1 MDPNL
6 NEEDLYME
14 DKDVSFTDSL
24 PWKDITGLEDDE
36 REEVGAMDL
45 ASDEEEP
52 VEPAD
57 KVSSSGKE
65 GYFTYKLENYSK
77 TTQSKIASPWR
88 DVGGYKWRFLIF
100 PRGNQ
105 TKSHLSLYLDCGGP
119 IQSERCS
126 WAAHIFSQSA
136 KFNLVCIN
144 QEDNSK
150 NIVKN
155 AEHRFTD
162 NESDWGFKEFI
173 KLDTLM
179 RPENCFLVEDSVIF
193 GAQVILVADAA
204 LETNFFSYD
213 SRKET
218 GYVGLKNQGATCYMN
233 SLLQTLFHLGEFRK
247 AVYRMPITVSSDG
260 SHPEGLT
267 YALQRI
273 FYDLQYSPT
282 VVKTKKLT
290 DSFGWDNTD
299 AFTQHDVQELNR
311 ILCDALEEKM
321 KKETHQRNTIQMLFE
336 GKLLNYIKC
345 IHVPY
350 ESTRIESFYDLS
362 LNVRG
367 CADIYESFEKYTEVE
382 IMEGDNKYRAEGY
395 EELQEAKK
403 GVKFLTLPPVLQLH
417 LKRFEYD
424 FIRDMMVKVNDK
436 FKFYE
441 TVDLN
446 RFVDT
451 TAAEEQKVGVESNNY
466 VYVLHSVLV
475 HVGDVHGGHYYA
487 FIRPQPLSDPSTW
500 FKFDDETV
508 LKADKTQAVDDNF
521 GVGGDEDETPD
532 KKVTHEGLGPI
543 PPPKLKQSMVRRFV
557 NAYMLQYVRIDKVD
571 EILSPLTDDDVP
583 VQLREQFEREKEE
596 EARRKKERME
606 AHLYCTVAVATEANL
621 LAHKDLD
628 LIGLE
633 GMDTFKVRKTSSLK
647 DLKMFLHSK
656 KLVKDISLVRLW
668 KCSKS
673 HRNTLRPQCLLANG
687 KDDHIITDSSEGIHN
702 GVYMRVPYTGRDS
715 MSDSTRLFVFVE
727 DLSLMD
733 GRSVRAKVLNEKNV
747 TGIYSAVLH
756 SDEVFLFFKYY
767 TPFPVPMLSVVGK
780 QLMKLRDTVGDALA
794 VAKEFVGIDEDESVF
809 IFEEKLG
816 RKIPRL
822 NDMSRNLMSCE
833 LKHGDIIV
841 IQKVPPAANDE
852 RVVSLQ
858 RSGGR
863 YLPTFLEYIDYLWHR
878 IEVEVRNAKD
888 PLGPA
893 VAVELSSNDSY
904 EHVRRR
910 ISNRIDPTLD
920 PEYVRFYPP
929 QLYTPGPRNYP
940 ITPEER
946 HLTLDGIL
954 RLDSRTPLPRVL
966 YYERTRYPSSEYDD
980 KEEVLVTY
988 YERNEDD
995 TNFTSKLNMN
1005 GEEKH
1010 QLEPSM
1016 KEEKEEQQDFQ
1027 SETTHFAHLKHFSI
1041 LVARDL
1047 TFHDLLRLVRKHLQ
1061 LDESIPLRLLEVKG
1075 HLIIRMISPEEML
1088 RFPTY
1093 PHDRLEVRVERIP
1106 LEELEGDMRDSVLV
1120 PVHHICKENRYVR
1133 LPELFGIP
1141 FVMRVSISGETVSQ
1155 LLSRIGEYLKARKE
1169 EIRTWKLYEIRD
1181 GLFSSLDDMDRI
1193 WVPESLSDDRGEFSV
1208 SLGLEHKDENAKKWQ
1223 SPFPKPFADKPLKI
1237 RG

>member
-6 NEEDLYME
+6 NEEDLYLE
-14 DKDVSFTDSL
+14 DREVDFEDSEQ
-24 PWKDITGLEDDE
+24 WKDKNEMEGEE
-36 REEVGAMDL
+36 REEEVGAMDL
-45 ASDEEEP
+45 ASDEDEP

-57 KVSSSGKE
+57 KVSPSGKE
-65 GYFTYKLENYSK
+65 GYFTFKFENFSK
-77 TTQSKIASPWR
+77 PMPNKFASPWR
-88 DVGGYKWRFLIF
+88 DIGGYKWRFLIF

-105 TKSHLSLYLDCGGP
+105 TKSHLSLYLECGGP
-119 IQSERCS
+119 VQNLQYS

-136 KFNLVCIN
+136 KFNLICIN
-144 QEDNSK
+144 QYDSSK
-150 NIVKN
+150 NIVKS

-173 KLDTLM
+173 KLDVLQ
-179 RPENCFLVEDSVIF
+179 RPENGFLVEDNVIF
-193 GAQVILVADAA
+193 GAQVTLVADAA

-233 SLLQTLFHLGEFRK
+233 SLLQTLFHLGEFRR
-247 AVYRMPITVSSDG
+247 AVYRMPVTVSSDG
-260 SHPEGLT
+260 THPEGLT

-321 KKETHQRNTIQMLFE
+321 KKETNRENTIQMLFE

-350 ESTRIESFYDLS
+350 ESTRVESFYDLS

-367 CADIYESFEKYTEVE
+367 CADIYASFEKYTEVE
-382 IMEGDNKYRAEGY
+382 IMDGDNKYRAEGY
-395 EELQEAKK
+395 EQLQEAKK

-424 FIRDMMVKVNDK
+424 FVRDMMVKVNDR
-436 FKFYE
+436 FQFYE
-441 TVDLN
+441 TIDLN

-451 TAAEEQKVGVESNNY
+451 SAAQEQNLNVEDNNY

-487 FIRPQPLSDPSTW
+487 FIRPEPLSDPSTW

-508 LKADKTQAVDDNF
+508 LRADKTQAVDDNF
-521 GVGGDEDETPD
+521 GIGGEQDELTD
-532 KKVTHEGLGPI
+532 KKATLEGSGPL

-557 NAYMLQYVRIDKVD
+557 NAYMLQYVRVDKVD
-571 EILSPLTDDDVP
+571 QVLSPLSDEDVP
-583 VQLREQFEREKEE
+583 TQLREQFEREKEE
-596 EARRKKERME
+596 EARKKKERME

-633 GMDTFKVRKTSSLK
+633 GIDTFKVRKNSTLK
-647 DLKMFLHSK
+647 DLKLLLQSK
-656 KLVKDISLVRLW
+656 RLVKDVALVRLW

-673 HRNTLRPQCLLANG
+673 NRNTLRPQCLLANG
-687 KDDHIITDSSEGIHN
+687 KDDHMITDTSEGIHN

-715 MSDSTRLFVFVE
+715 MLDNTRIFVFVE
-727 DLSLMD
+727 DLTVMD
-733 GRSVRAKVLNEKNV
+733 GRSVRAKVLNENNV
-747 TGIYSAVLH
+747 ANHYSVTLH
-756 SDEVFLFFKYY
+756 NDEVFLFFKYY
-767 TPFPVPMLSVVGK
+767 TPFPVPALSVVGK

-822 NDMSRNLMSCE
+822 NDMSRSLMSCE
-833 LKHGDIIV
+833 VKHGDIIV
-841 IQKVPPAANDE
+841 IQKVPPASNDE
-852 RVVSLQ
+852 RVIALQ
-858 RSGGR
+858 RAGER

-893 VAVELSSNDSY
+893 ITVELSSSDSY
-904 EHVRRR
+904 AQWRRR
-910 ISNRIDPTLD
+910 IATRIDPNLD
-920 PEYVRFYPP
+920 PEYIRFYPP
-929 QLYTPGPRNYP
+929 QLYSPGPRNYP

-946 HLTLDGIL
+946 NLTLDGIL
-954 RLDSRTPLPRVL
+954 RLDSRTPLPRTL
-966 YYERTRYPSSEYDD
+966 YYEHTRYPSSEYDH

-988 YERNEDD
+988 YEKHEDD
-995 TNFTSKLNMN
+995 TNKFNATN
-1005 GEEKH
+1005 GEEEARE
-1010 QLEPSM
+1010 QLQNIKQPE
-1016 KEEKEEQQDFQ
+1016 EEQGFK
-1027 SETTHFAHLKHFSI
+1027 SETTQFAHLKHFSI

-1047 TFHDLLRLVRKHLQ
+1047 NFSDLLQLVRKYLK
-1061 LDESIPLRLLEVKG
+1061 LEETCPLRLLEVKG
-1075 HLIIRMISPEEML
+1075 HLIIRMISPDEPL

-1106 LEELEGDMRDSVLV
+1106 REELDCDTRDTVLV

-1141 FVMRVSISGETVSQ
+1141 FVIRVSLSGESVSQ
-1155 LLSRIGEYLKARKE
+1155 LLQRIGEYLKARKE

-1181 GLFSSLDDMDRI
+1181 GLFSNLDDMDKLWI
-1193 WVPESLSDDRGEFSV
+1193 PEPLSDDRGEFSV
-1208 SLGLEHKDENAKKWQ
+1208 SLGLEHKDENAKRWQ
-1223 SPFPKPFADKPLKI
+1223 SPFFKPFADKPLKI